1 MNKILLLCLFT
12 LALAVSEGEKGP
24 AHYPKHSQSEEFCVT
39 YFPYDEDINDWTDN
53 DETNKKHFSNKCIR
67 MRRYF
72 TLGQI

>member
-12 LALAVSEGEKGP
+12 LALSVSEGEKGP

-53 DETNKKHFSNKCIR
+53 NVTLKDTFPISASR